1 MVLEPLEIIT
11 GPVKPV
17 ELARPVRPVRP
28 VDEEAGVK
36 LKGVLVLNCDDD
48 TVVIT
53 AGGTGSKGGRV
64 DNEPNEKPL
73 ETT

>member
-1 MVLEPLEIIT
+1 MVLEPLETIT

-17 ELARPVRPVRP
+17 ELARPVRP